1 MAPDTAPDTA
11 PDEDRAPQA
20 PEPADTRAD
29 PAVPQPAPA
38 PTMHPTSWDGL
49 PAGPDGDATVPPDV
63 PGDVPGG
70 VTGPRAPL
78 ETPGADPSP
87 GSAAEDRDATAGDGA
102 PPPEQAPAPVTAAVP
117 AARRRAGLPTPD
129 EAGGFF
135 DGPDAATG
143 RDRAARPGAAWQRLL
158 RTMRPRV
165 SRGQL
170 LAAALCALLGF
181 ALVVQVRQTQVQ
193 GLSQLRQA
201 DLVRVLSGITDRS
214 QQLYETGL
222 ELQRTLDR
230 LESGTGSSREAQQA
244 ARERLDVLGIL
255 AGTAPARGPGIRLD
269 IADPRGEVDAS
280 VLLDTVQELR
290 DAGAEAMQ
298 LGNVRIVAGTA
309 FVDSDPGVEV
319 DGTRLRPP
327 YRFTVIGDPQTLSS
341 AVDIPGGV
349 LEVLRQKGAQ
359 GAVTTSTV
367 LDVDALHTLTPAEYA
382 RPAVDATP

>member
-1 MAPDTAPDTA
+1 MAPDTPGTDEPPRPAGTPLEPPVPSPAAPAASPDATAAPDDVPPATPAGVPHVPADAGDVGEPHAVAA
-11 PDEDRAPQA
+11 PADPPAQPLVDPQA
-20 PEPADTRAD
+20 DR
-29 PAVPQPAPA
+29 PAVP
-38 PTMHPTSWDGL
+38 
-49 PAGPDGDATVPPDV
+49 
-63 PGDVPGG
+63 
-70 VTGPRAPL
+70 TGQ
-78 ETPGADPSP
+78 
-87 GSAAEDRDATAGDGA
+87 DRDATAEEGTPPPTQASAATVA
-102 PPPEQAPAPVTAAVP
+102 PPSP
-117 AARRRAGLPTPD
+117 RRRAGLPTPD

-135 DGPDAATG
+135 DGPGAAPG
-143 RDRAARPGAAWQRLL
+143 RDRGARPGAAWQRLL

-230 LESGTGSSREAQQA
+230 LESGSGSSREAQQA

-269 IADPRGEVDAS
+269 IEDPRGEVDAS

-298 LGNVRIVAGTA
+298 LGTVRIVAGTA
-309 FVDSDPGVEV
+309 FVDGDPGVDV
-319 DGTRLRPP
+319 DGTPLRPP
-327 YRFTVIGDPQTLSS
+327 YRFTVIGDPQTLAS

-359 GAVTTSTV
+359 GKVTTATV

>member
-1 MAPDTAPDTA
+1 VDRDGGPVPAEARTAPNGE
-11 PDEDRAPQA
+11 PRATGDGTQP
-20 PEPADTRAD
+20 RA
-29 PAVPQPAPA
+29 VPAPA
-38 PTMHPTSWDGL
+38 EPFSDPT
-49 PAGPDGDATVPPDV
+49 PDP
-63 PGDVPGG
+63 
-70 VTGPRAPL
+70 
-78 ETPGADPSP
+78 TPGPP
-87 GSAAEDRDATAGDGA
+87 LGPTGKDRDATAGQE
-102 PPPEQAPAPVTAAVP
+102 PLPAPAPAAATP
-117 AARRRAGLPTPD
+117 TARRRAGLPTPD

-135 DGPDAATG
+135 DGPGAGPG
-143 RDRAARPGAAWQRLL
+143 RDRPARPGAAWQRLL

-170 LAAALCALLGF
+170 LAATLCALLGF

-230 LESGTGSSREAQQA
+230 LESGSGSSREAQQA

-269 IADPRGEVDAS
+269 IDDPRGEVDAS

-298 LGNVRIVAGTA
+298 IGNVRIVAGTA
-309 FVDSDPGVEV
+309 FVDGDPGVDV
-319 DGTRLRPP
+319 DGTPLRPP
-327 YRFTVIGDPQTLSS
+327 YRFTVIGDPQTLAS

-359 GAVTTSTV
+359 GKVTTAPA
-367 LDVDALHTLTPAEYA
+367 LDVDALHTLAPAEYA